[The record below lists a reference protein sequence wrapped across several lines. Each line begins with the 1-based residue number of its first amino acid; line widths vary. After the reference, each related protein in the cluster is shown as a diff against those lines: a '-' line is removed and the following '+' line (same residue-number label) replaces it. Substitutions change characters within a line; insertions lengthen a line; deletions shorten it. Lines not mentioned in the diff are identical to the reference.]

1 MKKFN
6 KPILVIG
13 TLISAIILIVFVV
26 KETNY
31 KDDIAAYN
39 ALTSAYEM
47 GLNTDISR
55 YIKYSSMKK
64 ETENKIEKNKNLPII
79 SFCIFGGTIL
89 ISFLVSGFTKIVNNV
104 DSNNNLNASD
114 KLKDLKLML
123 ESNLISNDEYE
134 INKKDLLE
142 RM

>member
-13 TLISAIILIVFVV
+13 ILTSIIILIIFGI
-26 KETNY
+26 KTNNY
-31 KDDIAAYN
+31 NDDIAAYN
-39 ALTSAYEM
+39 AITSAYEM
-47 GLNTDISR
+47 GLDNDISD

-64 ETENKIEKNKNLPII
+64 ETEEKIEKNKILPIVSI
-79 SFCIFGGTIL
+79 CIFGGTIL

-123 ESNLISNDEYE
+123 ESNLISNEEYE
-134 INKKDLLE
+134 IKKKDLLE
-142 RM
+142 RI